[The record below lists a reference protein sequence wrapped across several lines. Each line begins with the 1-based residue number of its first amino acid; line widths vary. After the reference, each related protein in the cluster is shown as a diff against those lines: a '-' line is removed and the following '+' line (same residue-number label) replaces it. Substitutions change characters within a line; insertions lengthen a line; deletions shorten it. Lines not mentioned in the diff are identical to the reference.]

1 MEKRTEN
8 RINITEVVEKYHP
21 MVFRIAVGFVHI
33 REDAEDITQEVFIKI
48 YQNQDKFR
56 GESEIS
62 TWLYRITVNTSLNF
76 IAQKKR
82 RSFLQ
87 FGDELLKNLFGK
99 ADERKNPQQELEE
112 AEEKAE
118 IRKVIDSL
126 PEKQRIA
133 FVLTR
138 YDELP
143 QKEVAEIMQIS
154 QRAVEQLL
162 LRAKANLN
170 KKLSSAI
177 RNRK

>member
-1 MEKRTEN
+1 MEKKTEN
-8 RINITEVVEKYHP
+8 RINITEVVEKYHS

-48 YQNQDKFR
+48 YQNREKFR

-82 RSFLQ
+82 RGFLQ

-99 ADERKNPQQELEE
+99 AGERKNLHQELEE

-133 FVLTR
+133 FILTR

-170 KKLSSAI
+170 KKMAPAI

>member
-1 MEKRTEN
+1 MKKKREN
-8 RINITEVVEKYHP
+8 RINITEVEEKHHSHI
-21 MVFRIAVGFVHI
+21 FRVAIVLVHV
-33 REDAEDITQEVFIKI
+33 REDVEDITQEVFIKA
-48 YQNQDKFR
+48 YQNQDQYR

-62 TWLYRITVNTSLNF
+62 TWLYRIAVTTSLNY

-82 RSFLQ
+82 RGFLQ
-87 FGDELLKNLFGK
+87 FGEELLKSLFDK
-99 ADERKNPQQELEE
+99 AVDTIDPHRELEV
-112 AEEKAE
+112 AQEKE
-118 IRKVIDSL
+118 NIRKIIDSL

-138 YDELP
+138 YEELP

-162 LRAKANLN
+162 WRAKANLS
-170 KKLSSAI
+170 KKMTPPI

>member
-1 MEKRTEN
+1 MEKKTEN

-112 AEEKAE
+112 AEEKQ
-118 IRKVIDSL
+118 KY
-126 PEKQRIA
+126 EK
-133 FVLTR
+133 
-138 YDELP
+138 
-143 QKEVAEIMQIS
+143 
-154 QRAVEQLL
+154 
-162 LRAKANLN
+162 
-170 KKLSSAI
+170 
-177 RNRK
+177 